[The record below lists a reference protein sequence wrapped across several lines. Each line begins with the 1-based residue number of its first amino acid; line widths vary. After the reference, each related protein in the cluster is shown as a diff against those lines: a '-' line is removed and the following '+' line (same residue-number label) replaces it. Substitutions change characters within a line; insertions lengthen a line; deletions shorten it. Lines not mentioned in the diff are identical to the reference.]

1 MLTNIRENNF
11 FSLHRPYVH
20 ISTICT
26 TSQSYQYK
34 IKGRKPSYSCLFLC
48 VSNDPLKMG
57 SSPTLALSLLI
68 FFLCN
73 LCAIQGS
80 IFIQPVTTVVIFNQ
94 IEYGIPVTVHCKSK
108 NDDLGVHVLPLGQG
122 YSFKFRPN
130 LVGTTLFFCSFR
142 WTGQTKS
149 TGSMSSTTKG
159 MQGNAPHADGSFMNI
174 ACACKTRKTL
184 AKKFAITTEIRSQAL
199 LCKRNILTLDL
210 FHAVV
215 SKCLNSISVNYNE
228 MI

>member
-1 MLTNIRENNF
+1 
-11 FSLHRPYVH
+11 
-20 ISTICT
+20 
-26 TSQSYQYK
+26 
-34 IKGRKPSYSCLFLC
+34 
-48 VSNDPLKMG
+48 MG
-57 SSPTLALSLLI
+57 SSPTLALSLQI

-130 LVGTTLFFCSFR
+130 LVGRPCFSAASHGLDN
-142 WTGQTKS
+142 TKS

-159 MQGNAPHADGSFMNI
+159 MQGNAPHAHGSFMNI

-184 AKKFAITTEIRSQAL
+184 AKKFAITTEIRSQTL
-199 LCKRNILTLDL
+199 L
-210 FHAVV
+210 
-215 SKCLNSISVNYNE
+215 
-228 MI
+228 

>member
-1 MLTNIRENNF
+1 LLTNIRENNF

-130 LVGTTLFFCSFR
+130 LVGTTLFFCSFT
-142 WTGQTKS
+142 WTGQHQIYWFNVFDDKRDAGKCT
-149 TGSMSSTTKG
+149 TCRWIIHEYSMCLQDPKNPG
-159 MQGNAPHADGSFMNI
+159 
-174 ACACKTRKTL
+174 K
-184 AKKFAITTEIRSQAL
+184 EI
-199 LCKRNILTLDL
+199 CY
-210 FHAVV
+210 
-215 SKCLNSISVNYNE
+215 NYGDKE
-228 MI
+228 PGIIM